1 MELSVPCSIWEG
13 DSFFDDCRDKF
24 LVKRRANLGCNYGT
38 FGSFIRGEEGEGEKK
53 PLESKANEFLK
64 WDKKWIEIRIILFSA
79 RFNRVE

>member
-53 PLESKANEFLK
+53 TPRIKGERISKMG
-64 WDKKWIEIRIILFSA
+64 
-79 RFNRVE
+79 

>member
-1 MELSVPCSIWEG
+1 MELSAR
-13 DSFFDDCRDKF
+13 SFGE
-24 LVKRRANLGCNYGT
+24 RRG
-38 FGSFIRGEEGEGEKK
+38 RGKKK